1 MYLVSA
7 QNHAEDMVFYHQC
20 LHNTTWDV
28 TWEIGSVWV
37 ETVGQ
42 EEVGWYTQMENST
55 AVSGLGCEN
64 PSAGPFL
71 LFYVQM
77 ELENSDLTS

>member
-1 MYLVSA
+1 LVHP
-7 QNHAEDMVFYHQC
+7 N
-20 LHNTTWDV
+20 
-28 TWEIGSVWV
+28 G
-37 ETVGQ
+37 
-42 EEVGWYTQMENST
+42 ENST

-77 ELENSDLTS
+77 ELENSDITS